1 MPLHNNNIRS
11 NELKCTSYLGRA
23 GDSTTLVWG
32 AELGAW
38 FRGGPAP
45 SADGATLSQIAV
57 VVLEGFTWVRLRD
70 TRLAVD
76 LSAADGML
84 EACVLLQ
91 NTSLTASLC
100 VSIQTNDNVQSKQLF
115 IDGISQH
122 TLRYSLSFIK
132 QHILFEQKKAKIWVA
147 IITCQNRCHFGD
159 CQALLIIEAARW
171 WLSLTSRVVLLVSVP

>member
-11 NELKCTSYLGRA
+11 NELKCIYYMGRA

-132 QHILFEQKKAKIWVA
+132 QHILFEQKKA

-159 CQALLIIEAARW
+159 CQALLIIEAARS
-171 WLSLTSRVVLLVSVP
+171 WLSLTGRVVLLVSVP